1 MKRKLLIF
9 TLLVGCATPDTTSD
23 IASND
28 SKSSSL
34 VEMPEIV
41 SLDKKMANYFDIFYC
56 LSLSIILKHEIINS
70 QERLAIS
77 TLAYI
82 GFTIFY
88 IMYYLKY
95 LNAEQYA
102 SSWLS
107 DFYKHVSFFELFK

>member
-1 MKRKLLIF
+1 VYREKIRETNNSFYFISINLSI
-9 TLLVGCATPDTTSD
+9 
-23 IASND
+23 IAMCFAILGVFGGAN
-28 SKSSSL
+28 
-34 VEMPEIV
+34 MFGR
-41 SLDKKMANYFDIFYC
+41 MANYFDIFYC
-56 LSLSIILKHEIINS
+56 LSLSIILKHERINS